1 MTYHAKIWLGA
12 AIVVSE
18 LAIVATHWDEA
29 RALQRVVYQT
39 LWKYAPKPAG
49 YVPPDRFAPRKPD
62 PKPQAERAIER

>member
-12 AIVVSE
+12 VIVVSE
-18 LAIVATHWDEA
+18 LAIVGTHWDEA

-49 YVPPDRFAPRKPD
+49 YVPPDRFAPRVREPR
-62 PKPQAERAIER
+62 PPSGIAIER